1 MEQQI
6 RRIINDV
13 FYDLEEA
20 CEFGGEPLCAEGLA
34 DCVGDRM
41 YDESEAYRAMP
52 YAQRRALT
60 LKIAKSFV

>member
-1 MEQQI
+1 MEQKI
-6 RRIINDV
+6 RSIINDV
-13 FYDLEEA
+13 FNDLAEA

-41 YDESEAYRAMP
+41 YDESEEYRAMP

-60 LKIAKSFV
+60 LKIAGAYV

>member
-6 RRIINDV
+6 RSIINDV

-34 DCVGDRM
+34 DCVSDRM
-41 YDESEAYRAMP
+41 HDKSAEYRAMP